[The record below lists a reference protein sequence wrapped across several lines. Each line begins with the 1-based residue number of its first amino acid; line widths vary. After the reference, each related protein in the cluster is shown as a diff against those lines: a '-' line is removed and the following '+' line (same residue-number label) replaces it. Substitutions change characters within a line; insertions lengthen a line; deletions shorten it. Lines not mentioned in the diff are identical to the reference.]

1 MISLLANFISAFFI
15 LMVLMFSFAF
25 ISAKSEGTWI
35 EKVFDLLMVIVFILF
50 IVTVICTIYNFIQIL
65 IA

>member
-1 MISLLANFISAFFI
+1 MINLLVNFLSAFVI
-15 LMVLMFSFAF
+15 LTVLMFSFAF

-35 EKVFDLLMVIVFILF
+35 EKVFDLLMLIVFILF
-50 IVTVICTIYNFIQIL
+50 VITVIYTMYNFIQIL